1 MTIPNAKIQG
11 DTLYNYTR
19 LGKLRIDFVFSVSY
33 QSDIEQVK
41 RVLSDLFASDA
52 RILADPA
59 PRIFVQELGDSS
71 VDIAARPWVKPDDY
85 WDVQWELPE
94 RVKLRF
100 DAEGISIPFPQR
112 DVHLFQAV
120 RQPEE
125 AKS

>member
-1 MTIPNAKIQG
+1 M
-11 DTLYNYTR
+11 
-19 LGKLRIDFVFSVSY
+19 
-33 QSDIEQVK
+33 
-41 RVLSDLFASDA
+41 
-52 RILADPA
+52 
-59 PRIFVQELGDSS
+59 QELGDSS

-85 WDVQWELPE
+85 WDVQWEMPE

-100 DAEGISIPFPQR
+100 DAEGISIPYPQR